1 MYITD
6 SRRKLAHNPA
16 GILPGSQAFAIRGI
30 ARDGAGVA
38 TMAAILPF
46 LRGDDGVFDP
56 KDIAAMSMA
65 LDDICKEL
73 NLGDDSAAREV
84 VAVRVIDLAKS
95 GERNPTRLRDRVLQE
110 VHMAER
116 VNLDDAHEA

>member
-1 MYITD
+1 VVQT
-6 SRRKLAHNPA
+6 
-16 GILPGSQAFAIRGI
+16 FAISGI